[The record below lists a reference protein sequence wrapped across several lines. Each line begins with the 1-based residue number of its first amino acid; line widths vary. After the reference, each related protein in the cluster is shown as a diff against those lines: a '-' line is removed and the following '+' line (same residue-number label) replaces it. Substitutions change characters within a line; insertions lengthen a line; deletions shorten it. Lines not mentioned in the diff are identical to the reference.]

1 MTIKLLVYHLC
12 TSCVLFTDHLPIS
25 WKYHLP
31 ITCHVQLEVARF
43 EEFFPSGLAGWQ
55 SPKVFKSC
63 IVIVVVARVC
73 GSTPRFFFKTFF
85 NQLFNT

>member
-63 IVIVVVARVC
+63 IVVVVVARVC
-73 GSTPRFFFKTFF
+73 GSTPRFFF
-85 NQLFNT
+85 